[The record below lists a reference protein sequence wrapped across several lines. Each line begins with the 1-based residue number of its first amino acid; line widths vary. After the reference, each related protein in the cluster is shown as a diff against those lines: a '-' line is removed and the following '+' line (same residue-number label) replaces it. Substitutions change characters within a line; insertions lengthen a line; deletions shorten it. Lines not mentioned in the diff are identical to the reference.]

1 LLDKQA
7 GIIVVELIVVHVP
20 KTAGA
25 TFQFILNQVYGCEHI
40 YYDYLEDSR
49 PRVYQP
55 AEIPS
60 EFRVIH
66 GHFPIAKYDGF
77 FPDAKRIIWLRH
89 PVHLLVSLYF
99 YWLHLPLVNNNHTIV
114 GKLQTSR
121 MGIDEFSDQ
130 PEVRNILYRD
140 TSGKKLSDFYFV
152 GLQEFFQEDLAELK
166 SMLGWANFRN
176 SYENLNPNPKY
187 HEDIQKVFANQK
199 IIDKLVE
206 NNQQDL
212 ALYQEAL
219 NLRANRRKESILRQ
233 PIMAEWNRYQYQLR
247 QFTQLLKPTN
257 FNNVEPTVEKTEPT
271 VEKTEPTV
279 EKTEPTVEK
288 TGEASMKEWKRT
300 FVFNKQEFYYNR
312 IRFNNPT
319 ERAVEIPI
327 AFNFLAAL
335 NQPASILEVG
345 NVLSHYENHLS
356 ERLGITSRRI
366 VDKFEVEVGV
376 DNEDLM
382 NLPSDKKYD
391 AIVSL
396 STVEHIG
403 QKGAPSGGYGEQEE
417 NRDLEGPLKAIAKIY
432 DLLAPDGKALI
443 TVPFGKLI
451 DGEWYIQF
459 SKEYLYLLGKKYGI
473 PKEAVSVNCLKLI
486 DRETNGSSFNVLWEE
501 LDALELSYV
510 EYGSPF
516 SQANA
521 IAVIELSKLSSE
533 FHLKLNVEPSPL
545 LYNMS
550 YETRTEFE
558 QNKALLQQS
567 KSELA
572 EFQRQLQ
579 LTQSEW
585 EQSQAIQQ
593 QTQSELQQAQLQ
605 LHQTQSELEQSQA
618 IQQQTQSE
626 LEQSQAIQHLIQ
638 NELEQSQA
646 IQQQTQSELEQSQLQ
661 LHQTQSEL
669 EQSQSLLYQT
679 QSELEQSQSLLYQT
693 QSELEQSQAIQHQ
706 TQRELEQSQAIQQQT
721 QSELEQSQA
730 IQQQTQSELEQSQLQ
745 LHQTQDELE
754 QSQAIQH
761 QTQSELEQSQLQL
774 HQTQSELEQSQ
785 ALHHL
790 TQSQLEQSQLQLHQ
804 TQSELE
810 QSKLQLHQTQSELEQ
825 SKLQLH
831 QTQSELEQSQ
841 LQLHQTQSEL
851 ERLKFSQAMV
861 RESDVKSQ
869 MQYQH
874 LLWEGWYAYCKG
886 DRAGMANFLKESLKC
901 TPFSTTETVLNWL
914 ETFTRFSSEKGDI
927 LDTNTLVNSAEWKE
941 LMRRSINGK
950 TALTIH

>member
-1 LLDKQA
+1 MLDRQA

-40 YYDYLEDSR
+40 YYDYLEGSR
-49 PRVYQP
+49 PTVYQP

-66 GHFPIAKYDGF
+66 GHFPIAKYDDF
-77 FPDAKRIIWLRH
+77 FPEAKRIIWLRH

-114 GKLQTSR
+114 GKIQTSR
-121 MGIDEFSDQ
+121 MGIDEFAEQ
-130 PEVRNILYRD
+130 PEVRNILYQH
-140 TSGKKLSDFYFV
+140 TCGKNLSDFYFV

-166 SMLGWANFRN
+166 IMLGWGNFRN
-176 SYENLNPNPKY
+176 SNENLNPNPKY

-206 NNQQDL
+206 NNQQDF

-247 QFTQLLKPTN
+247 QFTQLLKQTN
-257 FNNVEPTVEKTEPT
+257 FGIRSINRGKSLTDEPQTSQNRSQHGSLPRFIERIPNFNVAPTVEQ
-271 VEKTEPTV
+271 
-279 EKTEPTVEK
+279 
-288 TGEASMKEWKRT
+288 TGEGSMKEWKRT

-335 NQPASILEVG
+335 NKPASVLEVG

-403 QKGAPSGGYGEQEE
+403 QKGDPSGGYGEQEE

-533 FHLKLNVEPSPL
+533 SHLKLNVEPSPL
-545 LYNMS
+545 LYNMP

-558 QNKALLQQS
+558 QNKALLQQTQ
-567 KSELA
+567 SELA
-572 EFQRQLQ
+572 EFQLQLQ
-579 LTQSEW
+579 LSQIEVK
-585 EQSQAIQQ
+585 QSQA
-593 QTQSELQQAQLQ
+593 L
-605 LHQTQSELEQSQA
+605 
-618 IQQQTQSE
+618 
-626 LEQSQAIQHLIQ
+626 
-638 NELEQSQA
+638 
-646 IQQQTQSELEQSQLQ
+646 
-661 LHQTQSEL
+661 
-669 EQSQSLLYQT
+669 
-679 QSELEQSQSLLYQT
+679 
-693 QSELEQSQAIQHQ
+693 
-706 TQRELEQSQAIQQQT
+706 
-721 QSELEQSQA
+721 
-730 IQQQTQSELEQSQLQ
+730 
-745 LHQTQDELE
+745 
-754 QSQAIQH
+754 QH

-785 ALHHL
+785 LQL
-790 TQSQLEQSQLQLHQ
+790 NQTQSELEQFQLQLHQ

-810 QSKLQLHQTQSELEQ
+810 QSQAIQ
-825 SKLQLH
+825 H

-841 LQLHQTQSEL
+841 AIQHQTQSELAQFQALQHQTQSELAQFQLELHQTHGQLEQSQLQLHQTESEL
-851 ERLKFSQAMV
+851 ERLKFSPARV
-861 RESDVKSQ
+861 RETELKSQ
-869 MQYQH
+869 MQYKD

-914 ETFTRFSSEKGDI
+914 ENFARFSSEKGEI

>member
-1 LLDKQA
+1 LLDRQA

-40 YYDYLEDSR
+40 YYDYLEGSR

-66 GHFPIAKYDGF
+66 GHFPIAKYDDF
-77 FPDAKRIIWLRH
+77 FPEAKRIIWLRH

-99 YWLHLPLVNNNHTIV
+99 YWLHFPVINNNHTIV
-114 GKLQTSR
+114 GKIQTSR
-121 MGIDEFSDQ
+121 MGIDEFAEQ
-130 PEVRNILYRD
+130 PEVRNILYQH
-140 TSGKKLSDFYFV
+140 TCGKNLSDFYFV

-166 SMLGWANFRN
+166 IMLGWKNFVN

-247 QFTQLLKPTN
+247 QFTQILKPTK
-257 FNNVEPTVEKTEPT
+257 FNNVAPTVEQ
-271 VEKTEPTV
+271 
-279 EKTEPTVEK
+279 

-335 NQPASILEVG
+335 NKPASILEVG

-403 QKGAPSGGYGEQEE
+403 QKGDPSGGYGEQEE

-486 DRETNGSSFNVLWEE
+486 DRETKGSSFNVLWEE

-510 EYGSPF
+510 EYGAPF

-521 IAVIELSKLSSE
+521 IAVIELSKLSSD

-558 QNKALLQQS
+558 QNKAILQQTQ
-567 KSELA
+567 SELA
-572 EFQRQLQ
+572 EFQLQ
-579 LTQSEW
+579 L
-585 EQSQAIQQ
+585 
-593 QTQSELQQAQLQ
+593 
-605 LHQTQSELEQSQA
+605 
-618 IQQQTQSE
+618 
-626 LEQSQAIQHLIQ
+626 
-638 NELEQSQA
+638 
-646 IQQQTQSELEQSQLQ
+646 
-661 LHQTQSEL
+661 
-669 EQSQSLLYQT
+669 
-679 QSELEQSQSLLYQT
+679 
-693 QSELEQSQAIQHQ
+693 
-706 TQRELEQSQAIQQQT
+706 QQT

-745 LHQTQDELE
+745 LHQTQSQLEQSQAIQQQTQSELE

-761 QTQSELEQSQLQL
+761 LIQSELEQSQAIQHLIQSELEQSQLQLHQTQSQLEQSQLLLYQTQSELEQSQALQHQTQSELEQSQAIQHQTQRELEQSQALQQQTQSELQQSQLQLHQTQSELEQSQALQQQTQSELEQSQLQLHQTQSQLEQSQALQQQTQSELEQSQLQL

-785 ALHHL
+785 AI
-790 TQSQLEQSQLQLHQ
+790 QYQ

-810 QSKLQLHQTQSELEQ
+810 QSQALQQ
-825 SKLQLH
+825 

-841 LQLHQTQSEL
+841 LHLHQTQSELERLKLHLHQTQSEL

-861 RESDVKSQ
+861 GESDVKSQ
-869 MQYQH
+869 MQYKH

>member
-1 LLDKQA
+1 M
-7 GIIVVELIVVHVP
+7 VELIAVHVP

-25 TFQFILNQVYGCEHI
+25 TFQVILNQVYGCEHI
-40 YYDYLEDSR
+40 YYDYLEGSR

-55 AEIPS
+55 GEIPS

-66 GHFPIAKYDGF
+66 GHFPIAKYDDF

-99 YWLHLPLVNNNHTIV
+99 YWLHLPLVNDNHTIV
-114 GKLQTSR
+114 GKIQTGR
-121 MGIDEFSDQ
+121 MGIDEFAEQ
-130 PEVRNILYRD
+130 PKVRNVLYQN
-140 TSGKKLSDFYFV
+140 TCGKKLSNFYFV
-152 GLQEFFQEDLAELK
+152 GLQEFFNEDLAELK
-166 SMLGWANFRN
+166 IMLGWPNFRN

-199 IIDKLVE
+199 IIDKLVK
-206 NNQQDL
+206 NNQQDF

-247 QFTQLLKPTN
+247 QFTQELKPTK
-257 FNNVEPTVEKTEPT
+257 FNLEK
-271 VEKTEPTV
+271 K
-279 EKTEPTVEK
+279 
-288 TGEASMKEWKRT
+288 GEATMQEWKRT
-300 FVFNKQEFYYNR
+300 FVFNKKEFHYNR
-312 IRFNNPT
+312 IKFNNPT

-327 AFNFLAAL
+327 AFNFLADL
-335 NQPASILEVG
+335 NKPASVLEVG

-356 ERLGITSRRI
+356 ETLGITSRRI
-366 VDKFEVEVGV
+366 VDKFELEVGV

-382 NLPSDKKYD
+382 NLPSEEKYD

-403 QKGAPSGGYGEQEE
+403 QKGDPSGGYGEQQE
-417 NRDLEGPLKAIAKIY
+417 NRDLEAPLKAIAKIY
-432 DLLAPDGKALI
+432 DLLAPNGKALI

-501 LDALELSYV
+501 LDALELSYM

-521 IAVIELSKLSSE
+521 IAVIELSKLSSD

-545 LYNMS
+545 LYNMP

-558 QNKALLQQS
+558 QNKALLQQTQ
-567 KSELA
+567 SELA
-572 EFQRQLQ
+572 EFKLQ
-579 LTQSEW
+579 L
-585 EQSQAIQQ
+585 Q
-593 QTQSELQQAQLQ
+593 QTQS
-605 LHQTQSELEQSQA
+605 
-618 IQQQTQSE
+618 
-626 LEQSQAIQHLIQ
+626 
-638 NELEQSQA
+638 
-646 IQQQTQSELEQSQLQ
+646 
-661 LHQTQSEL
+661 
-669 EQSQSLLYQT
+669 
-679 QSELEQSQSLLYQT
+679 
-693 QSELEQSQAIQHQ
+693 
-706 TQRELEQSQAIQQQT
+706 
-721 QSELEQSQA
+721 
-730 IQQQTQSELEQSQLQ
+730 
-745 LHQTQDELE
+745 ELE

-761 QTQSELEQSQLQL
+761 QTQSELEQSQALQHQTQSELEQSQALQHQTQSELEQFQSQL

-785 ALHHL
+785 ALHHQ
-790 TQSQLEQSQLQLHQ
+790 TQSELEQSQSQLHQ

-810 QSKLQLHQTQSELEQ
+810 QSQALHHQTQSELEQSQSQLHQTQSELEQ
-825 SKLQLH
+825 SQALHH

-841 LQLHQTQSEL
+841 LQLHQTQSEF
-851 ERLKFSQAMV
+851 EKLKFSQAIV
-861 RESDVKSQ
+861 RETDVKSQ
-869 MQYQH
+869 MQYKL

-886 DRAGMANFLKESLKC
+886 DRAGMANFLKESLKY

-914 ETFTRFSSEKGDI
+914 ENFASFSSEKGDMF
-927 LDTNTLVNSAEWKE
+927 DTNTLVNSAEWKE
-941 LMRRSINGK
+941 LMRRRIHGK

>member
-1 LLDKQA
+1 LLERQA

-25 TFQFILNQVYGCEHI
+25 TFQVILNQVYGCEHI
-40 YYDYLEDSR
+40 YYDYLEGSR

-66 GHFPIAKYDGF
+66 GHFPIAKYDDY
-77 FPDAKRIIWLRH
+77 FPEAKRIIWLRH

-99 YWLHLPLVNNNHTIV
+99 YWLHLPLINNNHTIV
-114 GKLQTSR
+114 GKIQTSR
-121 MGIDEFSDQ
+121 IGIDEFAEQ
-130 PEVRNILYRD
+130 PEVRNILYQH
-140 TSGKKLSDFYFV
+140 TCGKNLSDFYFV

-166 SMLGWANFRN
+166 IMLGWENFRN

-219 NLRANRRKESILRQ
+219 NLRANRRKESILMQ

-247 QFTQLLKPTN
+247 QFTQVLKPTN
-257 FNNVEPTVEKTEPT
+257 FNNVA
-271 VEKTEPTV
+271 PTV

-288 TGEASMKEWKRT
+288 TGEASMKQWKRT

-335 NQPASILEVG
+335 NKPASVLEVG

-382 NLPSDKKYD
+382 DLPSDQKYD

-403 QKGAPSGGYGEQEE
+403 QKGDPSGGYGEQEE

-521 IAVIELSKLSSE
+521 IAVIELSKLSSD

-558 QNKALLQQS
+558 QNKALLQQ
-567 KSELA
+567 
-572 EFQRQLQ
+572 
-579 LTQSEW
+579 
-585 EQSQAIQQ
+585 
-593 QTQSELQQAQLQ
+593 
-605 LHQTQSELEQSQA
+605 TQSELEQSQLQLHQTQGELEQSQA
-618 IQQQTQSE
+618 IQHLTQSE
-626 LEQSQAIQHLIQ
+626 LEQSQAIQHH
-638 NELEQSQA
+638 
-646 IQQQTQSELEQSQLQ
+646 TQSELEQSQLQ

-669 EQSQSLLYQT
+669 EQSQ
-679 QSELEQSQSLLYQT
+679 E
-693 QSELEQSQAIQHQ
+693 
-706 TQRELEQSQAIQQQT
+706 
-721 QSELEQSQA
+721 
-730 IQQQTQSELEQSQLQ
+730 
-745 LHQTQDELE
+745 
-754 QSQAIQH
+754 
-761 QTQSELEQSQLQL
+761 
-774 HQTQSELEQSQ
+774 
-785 ALHHL
+785 LHHL
-790 TQSQLEQSQLQLHQ
+790 TQG
-804 TQSELE
+804 
-810 QSKLQLHQTQSELEQ
+810 ELEQ

-861 RESDVKSQ
+861 RETEVKSQ
-869 MQYQH
+869 MQYKH

-914 ETFTRFSSEKGDI
+914 ENFTRFSSEKGDI

>member
-1 LLDKQA
+1 MLDKQV
-7 GIIVVELIVVHVP
+7 GVIVVELIAVHVP

-40 YYDYLEDSR
+40 YYDYLEGSR

-55 AEIPS
+55 TEIPS
-60 EFRVIH
+60 ELRVIH
-66 GHFPIAKYDGF
+66 GHFPIAKYDDF
-77 FPDAKRIIWLRH
+77 FPNAKRIIWLRH

-99 YWLHLPLVNNNHTIV
+99 YWLHLPLVNDDHTIV
-114 GKLQTSR
+114 GKIQTGR
-121 MGIDEFSDQ
+121 MGIDKFVEQ
-130 PEVRNILYRD
+130 PEARNILYQH
-140 TSGKKLSDFYFV
+140 TCGKNLSDFYFV
-152 GLQEFFQEDLAELK
+152 GLQEFFLEDLAELK
-166 SMLGWANFRN
+166 IMLDWPNFQS
-176 SYENLNPNPKY
+176 SYENLNPSPKY
-187 HEDIQKVFANQK
+187 HEDIQKAFANPNL
-199 IIDKLVE
+199 IDKLVE

-212 ALYQEAL
+212 VLYQEAL
-219 NLRANRRKESILRQ
+219 IIRANRKKESILRQ
-233 PIMAEWNRYQYQLR
+233 PIIAEWNRYQYQMR
-247 QFTQLLKPTN
+247 QFTQVLKPTK
-257 FNNVEPTVEKTEPT
+257 FNLEK
-271 VEKTEPTV
+271 K
-279 EKTEPTVEK
+279 
-288 TGEASMKEWKRT
+288 GEATMQEWKRT
-300 FVFNKQEFYYNR
+300 FSFNKKEFNYNR
-312 IRFNNPT
+312 IKFNNPT

-327 AFNFLAAL
+327 AFNFLADL
-335 NQPASILEVG
+335 NKPASVLEVG

-356 ERLGITSRRI
+356 ETLGITSRRI
-366 VDKFEVEVGV
+366 VDKFELEVGV

-382 NLPSDKKYD
+382 HLSSEEKYD

-403 QKGAPSGGYGEQEE
+403 QKGDPSGGYGEQQE
-417 NRDLEGPLKAIAKIY
+417 NRDLEAPLKAIAKIY

-521 IAVIELSKLSSE
+521 IAVIELSKLSSD

-545 LYNMS
+545 LYNMP

-558 QNKALLQQS
+558 QNKALLQQTQ
-567 KSELA
+567 SEFA
-572 EFQRQLQ
+572 QFQLQ
-579 LTQSEW
+579 LQ
-585 EQSQAIQQ
+585 
-593 QTQSELQQAQLQ
+593 
-605 LHQTQSELEQSQA
+605 QTQSELEQSQA

-626 LEQSQAIQHLIQ
+626 LEQSQALH
-638 NELEQSQA
+638 
-646 IQQQTQSELEQSQLQ
+646 
-661 LHQTQSEL
+661 HQTQSEL
-669 EQSQSLLYQT
+669 EQSQAL
-679 QSELEQSQSLLYQT
+679 
-693 QSELEQSQAIQHQ
+693 QHQ
-706 TQRELEQSQAIQQQT
+706 TQT
-721 QSELEQSQA
+721 
-730 IQQQTQSELEQSQLQ
+730 
-745 LHQTQDELE
+745 
-754 QSQAIQH
+754 
-761 QTQSELEQSQLQL
+761 ELEQSQLQL

-785 ALHHL
+785 ALHHQ
-790 TQSQLEQSQLQLHQ
+790 TQSELEQSQALHHQ

-810 QSKLQLHQTQSELEQ
+810 QSQSQLHQIQSELEQ
-825 SKLQLH
+825 SQLQLH

-851 ERLKFSQAMV
+851 ERLKFSQARV
-861 RESDVKSQ
+861 REIEVKSQ
-869 MQYQH
+869 MQYKD

-914 ETFTRFSSEKGDI
+914 QNFAGFSSEKGDS

-941 LMRRSINGK
+941 LIRRSIHGK

>member
-1 LLDKQA
+1 LLDRQA

-25 TFQFILNQVYGCEHI
+25 TFQVILNQVYGCEHI
-40 YYDYLEDSR
+40 YYDYLEGSR

-66 GHFPIAKYDGF
+66 GHFPIAKYDNY

-99 YWLHLPLVNNNHTIV
+99 YWLHLPLINNNDHTIV
-114 GKLQTSR
+114 GKIQTSR
-121 MGIDEFSDQ
+121 MGIDEYAEQ
-130 PEVRNILYRD
+130 PEVRNILYQH
-140 TSGKKLSDFYFV
+140 TCGKNLSDFYFV

-166 SMLGWANFRN
+166 IMLGWENFRN

-257 FNNVEPTVEKTEPT
+257 FNKVEPT

-335 NQPASILEVG
+335 NKPASVLEVG

-382 NLPSDKKYD
+382 DLPSDQKYD

-403 QKGAPSGGYGEQEE
+403 QKGDPSGGYGEQEE

-521 IAVIELSKLSSE
+521 IAVIELSKLSSD

-558 QNKALLQQS
+558 QNKALLQQTQ
-567 KSELA
+567 SELA
-572 EFQRQLQ
+572 EFQLQLQ
-579 LTQSEW
+579 LTQSEL
-585 EQSQAIQQ
+585 EQSQLQLH
-593 QTQSELQQAQLQ
+593 QTQSELEQSQLQ
-605 LHQTQSELEQSQA
+605 VHQTQSELEQSQA

-626 LEQSQAIQHLIQ
+626 LEQSQLQVHQTHSELEQSQAIQHLIQ
-638 NELEQSQA
+638 SELEQSQLQLHQTQSELEQSQSRLYQTQSELEQSQALQHQTQRELKQSQALQHQTQRELEQSQA

-661 LHQTQSEL
+661 LHQTQ
-669 EQSQSLLYQT
+669 
-679 QSELEQSQSLLYQT
+679 
-693 QSELEQSQAIQHQ
+693 
-706 TQRELEQSQAIQQQT
+706 R
-721 QSELEQSQA
+721 ELEQSQA

-745 LHQTQDELE
+745 LHQTQGELE

-761 QTQSELEQSQLQL
+761 QTQSELEQSQAIQ

-785 ALHHL
+785 AI
-790 TQSQLEQSQLQLHQ
+790 QQ
-804 TQSELE
+804 
-810 QSKLQLHQTQSELEQ
+810 
-825 SKLQLH
+825 

-841 LQLHQTQSEL
+841 LHLHQTQSEL

-869 MQYQH
+869 MQYKH

-914 ETFTRFSSEKGDI
+914 ENFTRFSSEKGDI

>member
-1 LLDKQA
+1 M
-7 GIIVVELIVVHVP
+7 VEQIVVHVP

-25 TFQFILNQVYGCEHI
+25 TFQVILNQVYGGKHI
-40 YYDYLEDSR
+40 YYDYLEDSL

-60 EFRVIH
+60 QFRVIH
-66 GHFPIAKYDGF
+66 GHFSIAKYDKIF
-77 FPDAKRIIWLRH
+77 REVKRIIWLRH
-89 PVHLLVSLYF
+89 LVHLLVSLYF
-99 YWLHLPLVNNNHTIV
+99 YWLHLPLINNNHTIV
-114 GKLQTSR
+114 GKIQTSR
-121 MGIDEFSDQ
+121 RGIDEFAEQ
-130 PEVRNILYRD
+130 PKVRNILYQH
-140 TSGKKLSDFYFV
+140 TCGKNLSNFYFV

-166 SMLGWANFRN
+166 IMLGGKNFRK
-176 SYENLNPNPKY
+176 SYENRNPNPKY
-187 HEDIQKVFANQK
+187 HENIQKVFANHK

-212 ALYQEAL
+212 ALYQEGL

-233 PIMAEWNRYQYQLR
+233 PIMAEGNRYQYQLR
-247 QFTQLLKPTN
+247 QFTQILKPTN
-257 FNNVEPTVEKTEPT
+257 FNNVGQ
-271 VEKTEPTV
+271 
-279 EKTEPTVEK
+279 
-288 TGEASMKEWKRT
+288 TGEPSMKEGKRT

-356 ERLGITSRRI
+356 ERLSITSRRI
-366 VDKFEVEVGV
+366 VDKFEVEVRV
-376 DNEDLM
+376 DNENLM

-396 STVEHIG
+396 FRVEDIE
-403 QKGAPSGGYGEQEE
+403 QKGDPSGGYGEQEE
-417 NRDLEGPLKAIAKIY
+417 NRDFEGLLKAIAKID
-432 DLLAPDGKALI
+432 DLLTPDGQALI
-443 TVPFGKLI
+443 TVTFGKFI

-459 SKEYLYLLGKKYGI
+459 SKEYLYMLAKKYGI

-486 DRETNGSSFNVLWEE
+486 DREKNGSSFKVLWEE

-521 IAVIELSKLSSE
+521 IAVIELSQLSSD
-533 FHLKLNVEPSPL
+533 FHLKLNVESSPL

-558 QNKALLQQS
+558 QNKALLQQ
-567 KSELA
+567 
-572 EFQRQLQ
+572 
-579 LTQSEW
+579 TQSEVA
-585 EQSQAIQQ
+585 EFLLQLQ
-593 QTQSELQQAQLQ
+593 QTQRELEQSQLQ
-605 LHQTQSELEQSQA
+605 LHQTQRELEQSQA
-618 IQQQTQSE
+618 
-626 LEQSQAIQHLIQ
+626 L
-638 NELEQSQA
+638 
-646 IQQQTQSELEQSQLQ
+646 QQQTQSELEQSQLH

-669 EQSQSLLYQT
+669 ERLK
-679 QSELEQSQSLLYQT
+679 
-693 QSELEQSQAIQHQ
+693 
-706 TQRELEQSQAIQQQT
+706 
-721 QSELEQSQA
+721 
-730 IQQQTQSELEQSQLQ
+730 
-745 LHQTQDELE
+745 LH
-754 QSQAIQH
+754 
-761 QTQSELEQSQLQL
+761 
-774 HQTQSELEQSQ
+774 
-785 ALHHL
+785 
-790 TQSQLEQSQLQLHQ
+790 
-804 TQSELE
+804 
-810 QSKLQLHQTQSELEQ
+810 
-825 SKLQLH
+825 
-831 QTQSELEQSQ
+831 
-841 LQLHQTQSEL
+841 LHQTQSEL

-869 MQYQH
+869 MQYKH

-886 DRAGMANFLKESLKC
+886 DRAGMANFIKESLNC

-927 LDTNTLVNSAEWKE
+927 LDTNTLVNSAECKE

>member
-1 LLDKQA
+1 
-7 GIIVVELIVVHVP
+7 
-20 KTAGA
+20 
-25 TFQFILNQVYGCEHI
+25 
-40 YYDYLEDSR
+40 
-49 PRVYQP
+49 
-55 AEIPS
+55 
-60 EFRVIH
+60 
-66 GHFPIAKYDGF
+66 
-77 FPDAKRIIWLRH
+77 
-89 PVHLLVSLYF
+89 
-99 YWLHLPLVNNNHTIV
+99 
-114 GKLQTSR
+114 
-121 MGIDEFSDQ
+121 M
-130 PEVRNILYRD
+130 
-140 TSGKKLSDFYFV
+140 
-152 GLQEFFQEDLAELK
+152 
-166 SMLGWANFRN
+166 
-176 SYENLNPNPKY
+176 
-187 HEDIQKVFANQK
+187 
-199 IIDKLVE
+199 
-206 NNQQDL
+206 
-212 ALYQEAL
+212 
-219 NLRANRRKESILRQ
+219 Q

-247 QFTQLLKPTN
+247 QFTQVLKPTN
-257 FNNVEPTVEKTEPT
+257 FNNVAPTVEKTEPTVEKTEPT

-335 NQPASILEVG
+335 NKPASVLEVG

-382 NLPSDKKYD
+382 NLPSDQKYD

-403 QKGAPSGGYGEQEE
+403 QKGDPSGGYGEQEE

-521 IAVIELSKLSSE
+521 IAVIELSKLSSD

-567 KSELA
+567 QSELA

-579 LTQSEW
+579 LTQSELEQCQAIQQQTQSEL
-585 EQSQAIQQ
+585 EQSQLQLHQTQSELEQCQAIQQ
-593 QTQSELQQAQLQ
+593 QTQSELQQSQLQ
-605 LHQTQSELEQSQA
+605 LHQTQSEWEQSQA

-638 NELEQSQA
+638 SELEQSQA
-646 IQQQTQSELEQSQLQ
+646 IQYQTQSELEQSQSL
-661 LHQTQSEL
+661 LYQTQNEL

-693 QSELEQSQAIQHQ
+693 QSELEQSQ
-706 TQRELEQSQAIQQQT
+706 
-721 QSELEQSQA
+721 
-730 IQQQTQSELEQSQLQ
+730 
-745 LHQTQDELE
+745 
-754 QSQAIQH
+754 
-761 QTQSELEQSQLQL
+761 
-774 HQTQSELEQSQ
+774 
-785 ALHHL
+785 
-790 TQSQLEQSQLQLHQ
+790 
-804 TQSELE
+804 
-810 QSKLQLHQTQSELEQ
+810 
-825 SKLQLH
+825 LQLH

-861 RESDVKSQ
+861 RETEVKSQ
-869 MQYQH
+869 TQYKL
-874 LLWEGWYAYCKG
+874 LLWDGWYAYCKG
-886 DRAGMANFLKESLKC
+886 DMNGMANFLK
-901 TPFSTTETVLNWL
+901 
-914 ETFTRFSSEKGDI
+914 
-927 LDTNTLVNSAEWKE
+927 
-941 LMRRSINGK
+941 
-950 TALTIH
+950 

>member
-1 LLDKQA
+1 M
-7 GIIVVELIVVHVP
+7 VELIVVHVP

-25 TFQFILNQVYGCEHI
+25 TFQVILNQVYGCEHI
-40 YYDYLEDSR
+40 YYDYLEGSR

-66 GHFPIAKYDGF
+66 GHFPIAKYDNF

-114 GKLQTSR
+114 GKIQSSR
-121 MGIDEFSDQ
+121 MGIDEFAEQ
-130 PEVRNILYRD
+130 PEVRNILYQH
-140 TSGKKLSDFYFV
+140 TCGKNLSDFYFV

-166 SMLGWANFRN
+166 IMLGWEKFRN

-206 NNQQDL
+206 NNKQDL

-219 NLRANRRKESILRQ
+219 NLRSHRRKESILRQ

-257 FNNVEPTVEKTEPT
+257 FKVEPTVEKTEPT

-335 NQPASILEVG
+335 NKPASILEVG

-403 QKGAPSGGYGEQEE
+403 QKGDPSGGYGEKEE
-417 NRDLEGPLKAIAKIY
+417 NRDLECPLKAIAKIY

-501 LDALELSYV
+501 LDPLELSYV

-558 QNKALLQQS
+558 KNKALLQQS
-567 KSELA
+567 QSELA

-579 LTQSEW
+579 
-585 EQSQAIQQ
+585 
-593 QTQSELQQAQLQ
+593 QAQ
-605 LHQTQSELEQSQA
+605 S
-618 IQQQTQSE
+618 
-626 LEQSQAIQHLIQ
+626 
-638 NELEQSQA
+638 ELEQSQA

-669 EQSQSLLYQT
+669 EQSQVMQQHT
-679 QSELEQSQSLLYQT
+679 QSELEQSQVMQQHT
-693 QSELEQSQAIQHQ
+693 QSELEQSQAIQH
-706 TQRELEQSQAIQQQT
+706 LI
-721 QSELEQSQA
+721 
-730 IQQQTQSELEQSQLQ
+730 
-745 LHQTQDELE
+745 
-754 QSQAIQH
+754 
-761 QTQSELEQSQLQL
+761 QSELEQSQLQL

-785 ALHHL
+785 ALQH
-790 TQSQLEQSQLQLHQ
+790 QIQRELEQSQALQQ
-804 TQSELE
+804 
-810 QSKLQLHQTQSELEQ
+810 
-825 SKLQLH
+825 

-841 LQLHQTQSEL
+841 LQLHQTQRELEQSQAIQHQTQSEL
-851 ERLKFSQAMV
+851 EHSQLQLHQTQRELEQSQAIQHQTQS
-861 RESDVKSQ
+861 ELEHSQ
-869 MQYQH
+869 LQLHQTQS
-874 LLWEGWYAYCKG
+874 E
-886 DRAGMANFLKESLKC
+886 
-901 TPFSTTETVLNWL
+901 L
-914 ETFTRFSSEKGDI
+914 EHSQ
-927 LDTNTLVNSAEWKE
+927 L
-941 LMRRSINGK
+941 
-950 TALTIH
+950 

>member
-1 LLDKQA
+1 MLERQA

-25 TFQFILNQVYGCEHI
+25 TFQVILNQVYGCEHI
-40 YYDYLEDSR
+40 YYDYLEGSR

-66 GHFPIAKYDGF
+66 GHFPIAKYDDY
-77 FPDAKRIIWLRH
+77 FPEAKRIIWLRH

-99 YWLHLPLVNNNHTIV
+99 YWLHLPLINNNNHTIV
-114 GKLQTSR
+114 GKIQTSR
-121 MGIDEFSDQ
+121 MGIDEFAEQ
-130 PEVRNILYRD
+130 PEVRNILYQH
-140 TSGKKLSDFYFV
+140 TCGKNLSDFYFV

-166 SMLGWANFRN
+166 IMLGWENFRN

-187 HEDIQKVFANQK
+187 HEDIQKVFANHK

-257 FNNVEPTVEKTEPT
+257 FKV
-271 VEKTEPTV
+271 EPTV

-403 QKGAPSGGYGEQEE
+403 QKGDPSGGYGEQEE

-501 LDALELSYV
+501 LDPLELSYV
-510 EYGSPF
+510 EYGAPF

-521 IAVIELSKLSSE
+521 IAVIELSKLSSD

-558 QNKALLQQS
+558 QNKALLQQTQ
-567 KSELA
+567 SELA
-572 EFQRQLQ
+572 EFQLQ
-579 LTQSEW
+579 L
-585 EQSQAIQQ
+585 
-593 QTQSELQQAQLQ
+593 
-605 LHQTQSELEQSQA
+605 
-618 IQQQTQSE
+618 QQTQSE
-626 LEQSQAIQHLIQ
+626 LEQSQV
-638 NELEQSQA
+638 

-661 LHQTQSEL
+661 LHQTQSQL
-669 EQSQSLLYQT
+669 EQSQAIQEQT
-679 QSELEQSQSLLYQT
+679 QSELEQSQLQLHQT
-693 QSELEQSQAIQHQ
+693 QGELEQSQA
-706 TQRELEQSQAIQQQT
+706 LQQQT

-730 IQQQTQSELEQSQLQ
+730 IQQQTQSEW
-745 LHQTQDELE
+745 
-754 QSQAIQH
+754 
-761 QTQSELEQSQLQL
+761 EQSQLQL

-790 TQSQLEQSQLQLHQ
+790 TQG
-804 TQSELE
+804 
-810 QSKLQLHQTQSELEQ
+810 
-825 SKLQLH
+825 
-831 QTQSELEQSQ
+831 ELEQSQ
-841 LQLHQTQSEL
+841 LQLHQIQSEL

-869 MQYQH
+869 MQYKH

>member
-1 LLDKQA
+1 
-7 GIIVVELIVVHVP
+7 
-20 KTAGA
+20 
-25 TFQFILNQVYGCEHI
+25 
-40 YYDYLEDSR
+40 
-49 PRVYQP
+49 
-55 AEIPS
+55 
-60 EFRVIH
+60 
-66 GHFPIAKYDGF
+66 
-77 FPDAKRIIWLRH
+77 
-89 PVHLLVSLYF
+89 
-99 YWLHLPLVNNNHTIV
+99 
-114 GKLQTSR
+114 
-121 MGIDEFSDQ
+121 
-130 PEVRNILYRD
+130 
-140 TSGKKLSDFYFV
+140 
-152 GLQEFFQEDLAELK
+152 
-166 SMLGWANFRN
+166 
-176 SYENLNPNPKY
+176 
-187 HEDIQKVFANQK
+187 
-199 IIDKLVE
+199 
-206 NNQQDL
+206 
-212 ALYQEAL
+212 
-219 NLRANRRKESILRQ
+219 
-233 PIMAEWNRYQYQLR
+233 
-247 QFTQLLKPTN
+247 
-257 FNNVEPTVEKTEPT
+257 
-271 VEKTEPTV
+271 
-279 EKTEPTVEK
+279 
-288 TGEASMKEWKRT
+288 MKEWKRT
-300 FVFNKQEFYYNR
+300 FIFNKKEFNYNR
-312 IRFNNPT
+312 IKFNNPT

-327 AFNFLAAL
+327 AFNFLADL
-335 NQPASILEVG
+335 NKPASVLEVG

-356 ERLGITSRRI
+356 ETLGITSRRI

-382 NLPSDKKYD
+382 NLPSEEKYD

-403 QKGAPSGGYGEQEE
+403 EKGDPSGEYGEQTEI
-417 NRDLEGPLKAIAKIY
+417 RDLEAPLKAIAKIY

-521 IAVIELSKLSSE
+521 IAVIELSKLSSD

-545 LYNMS
+545 LYNMP

-558 QNKALLQQS
+558 QNKALLQQTQ
-567 KSELA
+567 SELA
-572 EFQRQLQ
+572 EF
-579 LTQSEW
+579 
-585 EQSQAIQQ
+585 
-593 QTQSELQQAQLQ
+593 QLQ

-618 IQQQTQSE
+618 LLQQTQSELAEFQLQLHQTQSE
-626 LEQSQAIQHLIQ
+626 LEQSQALLQQTQSELAQ
-638 NELEQSQA
+638 SQSLLYQTQSELEQSQA
-646 IQQQTQSELEQSQLQ
+646 LQHQTQSELEQSQLQ
-661 LHQTQSEL
+661 LHQTQSELEQSQALQHQTQSELEQSQALQYQTQSELEQSQALQHQTQSELEQSQLQLHQTQSELEQSQALQHQTQSEL

-693 QSELEQSQAIQHQ
+693 QSELEQSQSLLYQ
-706 TQRELEQSQAIQQQT
+706 TQSELEQSQSLLYQT

-730 IQQQTQSELEQSQLQ
+730 L
-745 LHQTQDELE
+745 
-754 QSQAIQH
+754 QH
-761 QTQSELEQSQLQL
+761 QTQSELEQSQ
-774 HQTQSELEQSQ
+774 
-785 ALHHL
+785 
-790 TQSQLEQSQLQLHQ
+790 
-804 TQSELE
+804 
-810 QSKLQLHQTQSELEQ
+810 
-825 SKLQLH
+825 LQLH

-861 RESDVKSQ
+861 IETDVKSQ
-869 MQYQH
+869 MQYKL

-914 ETFTRFSSEKGDI
+914 ENFARFSSEKGDI

-941 LMRRSINGK
+941 LMRRSINCK

>member
-1 LLDKQA
+1 M
-7 GIIVVELIVVHVP
+7 VELIVAHVP
-20 KTAGA
+20 KTAGI
-25 TFQFILNQVYGCEHI
+25 TFQTILNQIYGNQYI
-40 YYDYLEDSR
+40 YYDYLESSI

-60 EFRVIH
+60 EIRVIH
-66 GHFPIAKYDGF
+66 GHFLIAKYDDF
-77 FPDAKRIIWLRH
+77 FPEAKRIIWLRH

-114 GKLQTSR
+114 GKIQTSR
-121 MGIDEFSDQ
+121 MGIDEFAEQ
-130 PEVRNILYRD
+130 PEVRNILYQH
-140 TSGKKLSDFYFV
+140 TCGKNLSDFYFV
-152 GLQEFFQEDLAELK
+152 GLQEFFQEDLDELK
-166 SMLGWANFRN
+166 IMLGWGNFRN
-176 SYENLNPNPKY
+176 SYENINPNPKY

-219 NLRANRRKESILRQ
+219 NLRAHRRKESILRQ

-247 QFTQLLKPTN
+247 QFTQTLKQTN
-257 FNNVEPTVEKTEPT
+257 FNNVAPTVEQTEPT
-271 VEKTEPTV
+271 VEQ
-279 EKTEPTVEK
+279 

-300 FVFNKQEFYYNR
+300 FVFKKQEFYYNR

-403 QKGAPSGGYGEQEE
+403 QKGDPSGGYGEQEE
-417 NRDLEGPLKAIAKIY
+417 NRDLEAPLKAIAKIY

-521 IAVIELSKLSSE
+521 IAVIELSKLSSD
-533 FHLKLNVEPSPL
+533 FHLNLNVEPTPL

-550 YETRTEFE
+550 YETRTELE
-558 QNKALLQQS
+558 QNKALLKQS
-567 KSELA
+567 QSELA
-572 EFQRQLQ
+572 ELQLQLQ
-579 LTQSEW
+579 LTR
-585 EQSQAIQQ
+585 
-593 QTQSELQQAQLQ
+593 
-605 LHQTQSELEQSQA
+605 
-618 IQQQTQSE
+618 
-626 LEQSQAIQHLIQ
+626 
-638 NELEQSQA
+638 
-646 IQQQTQSELEQSQLQ
+646 SELEQSQLQ
-661 LHQTQSEL
+661 LHQT
-669 EQSQSLLYQT
+669 
-679 QSELEQSQSLLYQT
+679 
-693 QSELEQSQAIQHQ
+693 
-706 TQRELEQSQAIQQQT
+706 R
-721 QSELEQSQA
+721 
-730 IQQQTQSELEQSQLQ
+730 
-745 LHQTQDELE
+745 
-754 QSQAIQH
+754 
-761 QTQSELEQSQLQL
+761 
-774 HQTQSELEQSQ
+774 SELEQSQ
-785 ALHHL
+785 ALHHQ
-790 TQSQLEQSQLQLHQ
+790 TQGELEQSQLHLHQ
-804 TQSELE
+804 TQSEW
-810 QSKLQLHQTQSELEQ
+810 
-825 SKLQLH
+825 
-831 QTQSELEQSQ
+831 
-841 LQLHQTQSEL
+841 

-869 MQYQH
+869 MQYKH